1 MSGNITKLYTNIL
14 TDWVFGSF
22 FGATFDKLFGYVPF
36 DNILINVF
44 GAILQLTLVS
54 FLVQEVL
61 FASGLRK
68 GNQTI
73 QSSFILWLAIWQM
86 SPVCVSKLT
95 TAYYRFHV
103 FLYGQS
109 KKKSN
114 TQIEPKT
121 ESKTVTTDCQCKH

>member
-1 MSGNITKLYTNIL
+1 MRGDITRLYSNIL

-36 DNILINVF
+36 DNLLIGVF

-54 FLVQEVL
+54 FLVHETL
-61 FASGLRK
+61 YATGLR
-68 GNQTI
+68 QPDYTI
-73 QSSFILWLAIWQM
+73 QSSFIMWLAIWQM

-95 TAYYRFHV
+95 SAYYRFHI

-109 KKKSN
+109 SKKTSK
-114 TQIEPKT
+114 KT
-121 ESKTVTTDCQCKH
+121 AAAVEKPSGCKCKD

>member
-1 MSGNITKLYTNIL
+1 MRGDITKLYTNIF

-22 FGATFDKLFGYVPF
+22 FGATFDKIFGYIPI
-36 DNILINVF
+36 DNVFINVF

-54 FLVQEVL
+54 FLVHETLYATGFRQ
-61 FASGLRK
+61 

-73 QSSFILWLAIWQM
+73 QSSFVLWLAVWQM
-86 SPVCVSKLT
+86 SPVCVAKLT

-109 KKKSN
+109 KKTSA
-114 TQIEPKT
+114 
-121 ESKTVTTDCQCKH
+121 SKTSKKACCDSCAAK